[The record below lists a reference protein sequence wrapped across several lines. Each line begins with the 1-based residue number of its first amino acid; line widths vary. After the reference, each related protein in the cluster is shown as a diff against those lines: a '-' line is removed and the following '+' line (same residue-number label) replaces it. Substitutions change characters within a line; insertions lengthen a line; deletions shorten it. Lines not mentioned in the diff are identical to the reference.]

1 MPLSALWLSALMIL
15 MMKINSV
22 ASQPDRAGRHTVRF
36 EDGSVMRLY
45 RQTVEDF
52 YLYAGKELTDEEM
65 SDLRKAAG
73 EMSAKMRAVRIVSAS
88 SVSKRDLEYRLIQ
101 KGEDPKQ
108 AKQAVA
114 WMSDLNLLDDAKT
127 AEQIVDRCIR
137 KGYGLSRAKQ
147 ALYEK
152 RIPKELWEDALADYP
167 DQTEKIV
174 DYLRSRLDDEAD
186 ERDVRRATDALLRR
200 GHSYQE
206 IRRAMQKLQYD
217 SDFQEDY

>member
-1 MPLSALWLSALMIL
+1 M
-15 MMKINSV
+15 
-22 ASQPDRAGRHTVRF
+22 RF
-36 EDGSVMRLY
+36 EDGSIMRLY

-52 YLYAGKELTDEEM
+52 GLYSGKELSDEEM
-65 SDLRKAAG
+65 KTLRKAAG

-88 SVSKRDLEYRLIQ
+88 SVSKRDLEYRLVQ

-108 AKQAVA
+108 AKQAVQ

-127 AEQIVDRCIR
+127 AEQVVDRCIR

-152 RIPKELWEDALADYP
+152 RIPKEFWEDALADYP
-167 DQTEKIV
+167 DQTDKILEF
-174 DYLRSRLDDEAD
+174 LRSRLKDDYE

-206 IRRAMQKLQYD
+206 IRKAMQELAFD
-217 SDFQEDY
+217 PDFQEDY